1 MISKICIKKNLP
13 INYIYVD
20 DDYDTTTTTKKKSQK
35 FFIFIQLK
43 KKIHIINFY
52 KQKFFSTLL
61 LVMNDTID

>member
-43 KKIHIINFY
+43 KNPHN
-52 KQKFFSTLL
+52 KFL
-61 LVMNDTID
+61 